1 MINLLKIAFIAYIA
15 VAIYGQGIKDG
26 KRVTS
31 NTIPPVQKKYLIQN

>member
-26 KRVTS
+26 KKECNQFKATS
-31 NTIPPVQKKYLIQN
+31 SHIDK

>member
-26 KRVTS
+26 KKECNR
-31 NTIPPVQKKYLIQN
+31 PQEAPVAKTFEP